1 MRICESYACVCT
13 CIRTY
18 VYMHMRIRIH
28 ACAHTYTCICAY
40 VNHVHVCVPVCRK
53 TSHATNHVRASR
65 RVGVAIAPRTY
76 MVGCVCVCV
85 CVCVCAVCVCA
96 QYLAVMAPKAGATCM
111 PHLYAS
117 FARLICTPYIYALSV
132 CLACMPHPHA
142 FLYALYVRPICTP
155 YMYALYVCSH
165 DGNAKRG
172 HDDFHGRFAA
182 AGPGRGHGDFM
193 RGPALF
199 PESQSRVR
207 GGGGRVGTKY
217 SRKACACVVTC

>member
-85 CVCVCAVCVCA
+85 CVCVCCVCVCTIPGSHGA
-96 QYLAVMAPKAGATCM
+96 QSGGDVYAP
-111 PHLYAS
+111 
-117 FARLICTPYIYALSV
+117 SV
-132 CLACMPHPHA
+132 CL
-142 FLYALYVRPICTP
+142 ICTP
-155 YMYALYVCSH
+155 YMYALYICFIGMPCVHAPSTRLPVCLICTPYMH
-165 DGNAKRG
+165 
-172 HDDFHGRFAA
+172 
-182 AGPGRGHGDFM
+182 
-193 RGPALF
+193 ALYVCLICMQ
-199 PESQSRVR
+199 P
-207 GGGGRVGTKY
+207 
-217 SRKACACVVTC
+217 